1 MSYTLQLAPK
11 TSLGLARV
19 LLADDNATA
28 RLTLQ
33 TILEAGG
40 YNVDSASSAA
50 EAMYKLDS
58 EEYSLV
64 LSSRNMGAKDAGL
77 RVIQHAKS
85 MDYRPATAVVD
96 TESDT
101 VESDAMAGSNFDK
114 GPMLVRPEDIPGL
127 LGHVADL
134 ISRRVTRQVHRDMHM
149 AG

>member
-11 TSLGLARV
+11 TNLGLARV

-96 TESDT
+96 TESD
-101 VESDAMAGSNFDK
+101 AMAGSNSDK
-114 GPMLVRPEDIPGL
+114 RPMLVRPEDIPGL

-134 ISRRVTRQVHRDMHM
+134 ISRRVTRQVHRDTHM